1 MSLSPAPAEKIH
13 LACVEEENWGAKT
26 LLTGMN
32 SCWVHLSHGARHP
45 LVNKHHRCRDNRL
58 FFTTGTPGIFGA
70 EKYLALWELV
80 VKCVRVQCLCNI
92 KLKCRKCELSSPL
105 WNPEAEWGN
114 NGPWKAVAWWKN
126 KVKDTNVLSFR
137 NHIWGWSWF
146 CWQVIFYIPLKKKK
160 SSWDDNQITSNIL
173 HSLRQVRWGLLKPWF
188 LFLATLK
195 RSLIRTRLQ
204 GTRQTKSYMKK

>member
-58 FFTTGTPGIFGA
+58 FFTTGTPGVFGA

-92 KLKCRKCELSSPL
+92 KLKCRKCELPSPL
-105 WNPEAEWGN
+105 WNREAEWGN
-114 NGPWKAVAWWKN
+114 NGPWKAVARWKN
-126 KVKDTNVLSFR
+126 KGHKRTELSQPYMRLKLVL
-137 NHIWGWSWF
+137 
-146 CWQVIFYIPLKKKK
+146 L
-160 SSWDDNQITSNIL
+160 TSYIL
-173 HSLRQVRWGLLKPWF
+173 HSAKKKLLRR
-188 LFLATLK
+188 
-195 RSLIRTRLQ
+195 
-204 GTRQTKSYMKK
+204 